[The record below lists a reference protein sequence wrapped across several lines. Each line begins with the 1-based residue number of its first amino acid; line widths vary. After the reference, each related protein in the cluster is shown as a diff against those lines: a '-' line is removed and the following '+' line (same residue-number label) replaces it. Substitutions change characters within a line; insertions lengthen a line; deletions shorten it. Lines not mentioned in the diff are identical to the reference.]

1 VQLLTDS
8 ADKLGIRLTEAQIEK
23 FRIYCDELIAWNE
36 RFNLTAITERD
47 QILLKHFLDSLAVL
61 LVWRADGGMA
71 VVDIGAGAGFPG
83 IPLKIVCP
91 DIRLTLIEATSKKVE
106 FLRHLIS
113 LLELEGTTAIH
124 GRAEELGRQ
133 AAHREQYDLVLARAV
148 AALPELLEYCLPFA
162 ALGGTMLAHKGTAAR
177 QEVHES
183 GGALAIL
190 GGRLERLV
198 PVELPGVTEE
208 RQIVVIR
215 KAACTPDN
223 YPRRPGIPHKRPLG
237 MRHPPT
243 THH

>member
-1 VQLLTDS
+1 MQLLTDS
-8 ADKLGIRLTEAQIEK
+8 ADKLGIRLTETQIEK
-23 FRIYCDELIAWNE
+23 FRIYCDELIKWNE

-61 LVWRADGGMA
+61 LVWRADGGLA

-91 DIRLTLIEATSKKVE
+91 DIRLTLIEATGRKVE
-106 FLRHLIS
+106 FLQHLIS
-113 LLELEGTTAIH
+113 LLELERTTAIH

-148 AALPELLEYCLPFA
+148 AALPELLEYGLPFA
-162 ALGGTMLAHKGTAAR
+162 ALGGTMLAHKGAAAHR
-177 QEVHES
+177 EVHES
-183 GGALAIL
+183 GKALAIL

-208 RQIVVIR
+208 RQMIVIR
-215 KAACTPDN
+215 KVACTPNN

-237 MRHPPT
+237 AKHSPT
-243 THH
+243 TRH